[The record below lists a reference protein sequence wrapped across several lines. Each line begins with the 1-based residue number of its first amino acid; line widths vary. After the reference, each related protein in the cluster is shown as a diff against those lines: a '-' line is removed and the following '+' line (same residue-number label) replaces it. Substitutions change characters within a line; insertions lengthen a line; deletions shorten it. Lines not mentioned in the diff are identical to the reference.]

1 MPLWFFPALL
11 GLFAIIS
18 LISGI
23 WLLLH
28 LPDIARIFRG
38 KQEGELV
45 PGRAKRRAS
54 SATVWGMLLL
64 FTAGWLACL
73 TIWVLVIGG
82 DANQVV
88 VSVS

>member
-1 MPLWFFPALL
+1 MSLWFFPALL

-28 LPDIARIFRG
+28 LPDVARVFRG
-38 KQEGELV
+38 KQDGELV

-54 SATVWGMLLL
+54 SAAVWRRILL
-64 FTAGWLACL
+64 FNAGWLACL
-73 TIWVLVIGG
+73 VIWVLVIGG

-88 VSVS
+88 VSTG